1 MSKIFKMGIIGLGCR
16 GYSVCK
22 DVLVKMPHNV
32 KVVALC
38 DKYED
43 RIERARELLEDKNVY
58 ASTDYKQLLKEAD
71 VDCVYISCDWEM
83 HAPIAIEALKEGVA
97 VACEVGGAY
106 TLQEC
111 FDLVSTYESTQTPI
125 MFMEN
130 CCFDKTE
137 TTVENMVKDGLFG
150 ELVYCSGAYGHDLRE
165 EVTNGTANRHYR
177 ERNYMERC
185 CENYPTHELGPI
197 AKILGINKGNRMVS
211 LFSVA
216 SKSAGMDEYIRQ
228 GKKADAHL
236 KVGDFKQ
243 GDVVITNITCEN
255 GELIT
260 LKLDTSLP
268 RSYHREFAIA
278 GTKGRYTALY
288 DEVFIDGD
296 GEWHKSKPLS
306 DYPQYVPDFWSP
318 EEEKRIKDSGHGGMD
333 YIEFEAFFKALR
345 EGEPMPVDV
354 YDMASWMS
362 ITPLSEESIRE
373 GKMVQIPDFTNGK
386 YKTRG

>member
-1 MSKIFKMGIIGLGCR
+1 MSKIFKIGIIGLGCR
-16 GYSVCK
+16 GYGLCSA
-22 DVLVKMPHNV
+22 VLVKLPNV
-32 KVVALC
+32 KVNALC

-43 RIERARELLEDKNVY
+43 RIERAREVLTDKDVY
-58 ASTDYKQLLKEAD
+58 TSTDYKKLLENAD
-71 VDCVYISCDWEM
+71 IDCVLIACDWEM
-83 HAPIAIEALKEGVA
+83 HAPIAIEAMKRGIP

-111 FDLVSTYESTQTPI
+111 FDLVSTYEETKTPI

-137 TTVENMVKDGLFG
+137 TTVSNMVDAGLFG
-150 ELVYCSGAYGHDLRE
+150 EIVYCSGAYGHDLRE
-165 EVTNGTANRHYR
+165 EVLNGTANRHYR

-197 AKILGINKGNRMVS
+197 AKILRINRGNRMLK

-216 SKSAGMDEYIRQ
+216 SKGAGFDEYLRQ

-236 KVGDFKQ
+236 KEGDFKQ
-243 GDVVITNITCEN
+243 GDVVITTITCEN
-255 GELIT
+255 GALIT

-268 RSYHREFAIA
+268 RSYHREFAVA

-296 GEWHKSKPLS
+296 DEWKKSKPLS
-306 DYPQYVPDFWSP
+306 DFPQYVPDFWS
-318 EEEKRIKDSGHGGMD
+318 EEEQKRIKDCGHGGMD
-333 YIEFEAFFKALR
+333 YIEFVRFFDAL
-345 EGEPMPVDV
+345 EKGEDMPVDV
-354 YDMASWMS
+354 YDMAAWMCV
-362 ITPLSEESIRE
+362 TPLSEQSIKS
-373 GKMVQIPDFTNGK
+373 GNSVDVPDFTNGK